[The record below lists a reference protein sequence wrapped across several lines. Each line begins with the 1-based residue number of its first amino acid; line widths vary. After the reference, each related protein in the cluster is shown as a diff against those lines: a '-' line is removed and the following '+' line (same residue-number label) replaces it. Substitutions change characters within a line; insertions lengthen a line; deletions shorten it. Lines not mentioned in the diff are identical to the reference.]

1 MNQKWIALLLALILA
16 LSVCGCA
23 ADKPQ
28 TETAETTAS
37 VETQTA
43 AGQSTVTDEELTQT
57 AQWLMEQIPQ
67 PTYGSVGGEWA
78 VFGLARS
85 GVAVPKEY
93 FEVYGE
99 NVAAYTAEH
108 GGVLHAKKYTEYS
121 RVILAWTAL
130 GKDATDVGGFNL
142 LVPLADFDQTV
153 FQGINGPIFALLA
166 LDSGAYDI
174 PENTAGTTQATRDG
188 YVDYI
193 LNAELPGGGWSFAG
207 GDAET
212 DITAMALQAL
222 AKYRDRQDVADAVER
237 GLTVLSQQQEENGGF
252 VARPQLLKVP
262 KLGKKAYEQCAGFL
276 RISGGKNPLDATAVH
291 PESYPIA
298 EGLLT
303 LCGCT
308 LADIGTE
315 KLRELPTMA
324 EKTGYKV
331 LAQQL
336 SAGEPTVRDIIA
348 ELQKPGR
355 DPRESLPPTVLRSD
369 VLEMKD
375 LKPEMELTGTVRNV
389 VDFGA
394 FVDIGVHE
402 DGLVHISQ
410 IGEKYVKHPSEVL
423 KVGDIVRVKV
433 LEVDQKRGRIS
444 LTMRGV
450 KQPAQL

>member
-28 TETAETTAS
+28 TETAETTAA
-37 VETQTA
+37 VETRTA

-212 DITAMALQAL
+212 DITAMAGCGGRGGAGTDCSVSAAGRKRRLCSLRFGEQRVHRAGDRGADGAGCQPDRLPVRQEREHAGKQAVGIPDGEWRVP
-222 AKYRDRQDVADAVER
+222 AHSRWGRRRDGD
-237 GLTVLSQQQEENGGF
+237 GT
-252 VARPQLLKVP
+252 
-262 KLGKKAYEQCAGFL
+262 
-276 RISGGKNPLDATAVH
+276 
-291 PESYPIA
+291 
-298 EGLLT
+298 GLL
-303 LCGCT
+303 
-308 LADIGTE
+308 
-315 KLRELPTMA
+315 
-324 EKTGYKV
+324 
-331 LAQQL
+331 
-336 SAGEPTVRDIIA
+336 
-348 ELQKPGR
+348 
-355 DPRESLPPTVLRSD
+355 RS
-369 VLEMKD
+369 
-375 LKPEMELTGTVRNV
+375 
-389 VDFGA
+389 
-394 FVDIGVHE
+394 
-402 DGLVHISQ
+402 
-410 IGEKYVKHPSEVL
+410 
-423 KVGDIVRVKV
+423 
-433 LEVDQKRGRIS
+433 RGREP
-444 LTMRGV
+444 G
-450 KQPAQL
+450 

>member
-222 AKYRDRQDVADAVER
+222 AKYRDRQDVADAGER
-237 GLTVLSQQQEENGGF
+237 GLTVLSPQQGENGG
-252 VARPQLLKVP
+252 L
-262 KLGKKAYEQCAGFL
+262 CAVESES
-276 RISGGKNPLDATAVH
+276 SGGNPQGVGGPRGLDVSLTDSRFVK
-291 PESYPIA
+291 S
-298 EGLLT
+298 GNTLVSRLLEFR
-303 LCGCT
+303 
-308 LADIGTE
+308 TE
-315 KLRELPTMA
+315 
-324 EKTGYKV
+324 
-331 LAQQL
+331 
-336 SAGEPTVRDIIA
+336 
-348 ELQKPGR
+348 
-355 DPRESLPPTVLRSD
+355 
-369 VLEMKD
+369 
-375 LKPEMELTGTVRNV
+375 N
-389 VDFGA
+389 GA
-394 FVDIGVHE
+394 FRHILDGEE
-402 DGLVHISQ
+402 DVMATEQGFYALVAVSRAEQ
-410 IGEKYVKHPSEVL
+410 GKSTLY
-423 KVGDIVRVKV
+423 
-433 LEVDQKRGRIS
+433 
-444 LTMRGV
+444 TMTE
-450 KQPAQL
+450 A

>member
-43 AGQSTVTDEELTQT
+43 AGQGTVTDEELTQT

-166 LDSGAYDI
+166 LDSGGGGPRGARRARGGGAYDI

-222 AKYRDRQDVADAVER
+222 AK
-237 GLTVLSQQQEENGGF
+237 
-252 VARPQLLKVP
+252 
-262 KLGKKAYEQCAGFL
+262 
-276 RISGGKNPLDATAVH
+276 
-291 PESYPIA
+291 
-298 EGLLT
+298 
-303 LCGCT
+303 
-308 LADIGTE
+308 
-315 KLRELPTMA
+315 
-324 EKTGYKV
+324 
-331 LAQQL
+331 
-336 SAGEPTVRDIIA
+336 
-348 ELQKPGR
+348 
-355 DPRESLPPTVLRSD
+355 
-369 VLEMKD
+369 
-375 LKPEMELTGTVRNV
+375 
-389 VDFGA
+389 
-394 FVDIGVHE
+394 
-402 DGLVHISQ
+402 
-410 IGEKYVKHPSEVL
+410 
-423 KVGDIVRVKV
+423 
-433 LEVDQKRGRIS
+433 
-444 LTMRGV
+444 
-450 KQPAQL
+450 

>member
-1 MNQKWIALLLALILA
+1 MSQKWIALLLALILA

-28 TETAETTAS
+28 TETAETTAA
-37 VETQTA
+37 VETRTA

-85 GVAVPKEY
+85 GVSVPKEY

-212 DITAMALQAL
+212 DITAMALQARAPYRASHAEAIERALDFLSAAQTARGDYDTGAESCAQVIL
-222 AKYRDRQDVADAVER
+222 ALCALGLDPRTEPRFVKAGGSVYDGLLLYRTQSGAFCHTLDTAAQPLSTQQAALALLAVER
-237 GLTVLSQQQEENGGF
+237 GGSVYDLTGVSVEPYAYRENRSVQPRRTVYYLLGGAAAVL
-252 VARPQLLKVP
+252 LL
-262 KLGKKAYEQCAGFL
+262 AG
-276 RISGGKNPLDATAVH
+276 
-291 PESYPIA
+291 
-298 EGLLT
+298 GLLLWKRKT
-303 LCGCT
+303 ST
-308 LADIGTE
+308 
-315 KLRELPTMA
+315 RE
-324 EKTGYKV
+324 
-331 LAQQL
+331 
-336 SAGEPTVRDIIA
+336 
-348 ELQKPGR
+348 
-355 DPRESLPPTVLRSD
+355 
-369 VLEMKD
+369 
-375 LKPEMELTGTVRNV
+375 
-389 VDFGA
+389 
-394 FVDIGVHE
+394 
-402 DGLVHISQ
+402 
-410 IGEKYVKHPSEVL
+410 
-423 KVGDIVRVKV
+423 
-433 LEVDQKRGRIS
+433 
-444 LTMRGV
+444 
-450 KQPAQL
+450 

>member
-1 MNQKWIALLLALILA
+1 MSQKWIALLLALILA

-252 VARPQLLKVP
+252 QEREHAGKQAVGIPDGEWRVP
-262 KLGKKAYEQCAGFL
+262 AHSRWGRRRDGD
-276 RISGGKNPLDATAVH
+276 GT
-291 PESYPIA
+291 
-298 EGLLT
+298 GLL
-303 LCGCT
+303 
-308 LADIGTE
+308 
-315 KLRELPTMA
+315 RP
-324 EKTGYKV
+324 
-331 LAQQL
+331 
-336 SAGEPTVRDIIA
+336 
-348 ELQKPGR
+348 
-355 DPRESLPPTVLRSD
+355 
-369 VLEMKD
+369 
-375 LKPEMELTGTVRNV
+375 
-389 VDFGA
+389 
-394 FVDIGVHE
+394 
-402 DGLVHISQ
+402 
-410 IGEKYVKHPSEVL
+410 
-423 KVGDIVRVKV
+423 
-433 LEVDQKRGRIS
+433 RGREPGGAGKIHPVHND
-444 LTMRGV
+444 RGV
-450 KQPAQL
+450 KEFRGGNSG

>member
-252 VARPQLLKVP
+252 VAYDSESSESIAQVIVALTA
-262 KLGKKAYEQCAGFL
+262 LGIDPAADSRFV
-276 RISGGKNPLDATAVH
+276 KNGASPLDGLCAFACEGGGFCHSNEQAEPDGMATEQGFYA
-291 PESYPIA
+291 
-298 EGLLT
+298 
-303 LCGCT
+303 
-308 LADIGTE
+308 LAAYDRFRQGMTSLFDMTDI
-315 KLRELPTMA
+315 
-324 EKTGYKV
+324 KV
-331 LAQQL
+331 
-336 SAGEPTVRDIIA
+336 
-348 ELQKPGR
+348 K
-355 DPRESLPPTVLRSD
+355 
-369 VLEMKD
+369 
-375 LKPEMELTGTVRNV
+375 
-389 VDFGA
+389 
-394 FVDIGVHE
+394 
-402 DGLVHISQ
+402 
-410 IGEKYVKHPSEVL
+410 
-423 KVGDIVRVKV
+423 
-433 LEVDQKRGRIS
+433 
-444 LTMRGV
+444 
-450 KQPAQL
+450 